1 MNWFIE
7 LESGVFYIEIS
18 FFIYFNTTNSK
29 VLIVRESKK
38 NEYLDLSYSNDYP
51 YCEIEKCS
59 LISCDDESVREFIKQ
74 EEIDIDYLKTK
85 IQNL

>member
-1 MNWFIE
+1 MEYLYLKMNWFIE

-38 NEYLDLSYSNDYP
+38 MN
-51 YCEIEKCS
+51 
-59 LISCDDESVREFIKQ
+59 
-74 EEIDIDYLKTK
+74 T
-85 IQNL
+85 